1 VPTSAEAAAADD
13 VARELQRRI
22 ISGEIEIGSRLRQE
36 LLAEEFGVSRMPV
49 REALRQLQAAG
60 IIDIVPRRG
69 AFVRGHTPEEI
80 RDAYVVR
87 AELEGLAAEL
97 AAELISDAELAGL
110 REAEAMFRTVVE
122 EYVNRP
128 PGSTLA
134 FAEVSWPR
142 ANDLFHTRILAACG
156 NQRLHDTVVQLHGSF
171 PRNLTWAAISESSS
185 LLRRNAAE
193 HNEILEAIAKGDGA
207 AARRAAKRHVLR
219 SGDLVASRYQKV
231 TGAKS

>member
-1 VPTSAEAAAADD
+1 

-22 ISGEIEIGSRLRQE
+22 ISGEIQIGSRLRQE

-60 IIDIVPRRG
+60 IIDILPRRG

-97 AAELISDAELAGL
+97 AAELITDSELEGL

-128 PGSTLA
+128 PGTTLT

-142 ANDLFHTRILAACG
+142 ANDLFHSRILAACG

-185 LLRRNAAE
+185 LLRRNASE
-193 HNEILEAIAKGDGA
+193 HHEILEAIVKGDGA
-207 AARRAAKRHVLR
+207 TARRAAKRHVLR

-231 TGAKS
+231 TAARS